1 MAKYKF
7 ENFNVE
13 LINPT
18 IESVKS
24 SFSIGD
30 EFVKVTATLN
40 ANENKLFGV
49 YLGQMENTDNWGD
62 EEVIQFATEQLKT
75 FKIK

>member
-13 LINPT
+13 LIDPT

-24 SFSIGD
+24 SFSIGS
-30 EFVKVTATLN
+30 EFVNITATLN

-49 YLGQMENTDNWGD
+49 YLGQMENTDSWGD
-62 EEVIQFATEQLKT
+62 DEVMQFATEQLET
-75 FKIK
+75 FKI